1 MLPYADILSRIFS
14 PQASPSMPPALAEA
28 LAKQA
33 QANTQRIE
41 MQNAAVQARNELP
54 GQIQASRARESAIM
68 PWSLSGLPT
77 ALSYRDPL
85 TALQDNTYALR
96 AQQFSAPAFSPIN
109 SGWLSPGLY

>member
-1 MLPYADILSRIFS
+1 
-14 PQASPSMPPALAEA
+14 
-28 LAKQA
+28 
-33 QANTQRIE
+33 
-41 MQNAAVQARNELP
+41 
-54 GQIQASRARESAIM
+54 M